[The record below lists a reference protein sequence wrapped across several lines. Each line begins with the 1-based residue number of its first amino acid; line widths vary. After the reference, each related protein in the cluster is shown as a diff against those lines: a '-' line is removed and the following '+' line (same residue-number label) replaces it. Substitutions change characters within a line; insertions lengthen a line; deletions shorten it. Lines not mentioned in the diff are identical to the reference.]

1 MEIKD
6 IYYLCKGYYSEL
18 EKIDLTLYSSES
30 YRINNYRLAMKIVS
44 DLKDTDYFGQSI
56 DNFSEILEEISVR
69 DVSINNI
76 KKEKFR
82 SAKEQLL
89 VAMWYIIKTY
99 ELTKYQDKELS
110 KLNGFNISLPID
122 ENFTDFKKNIDDL
135 EFVLTKCPFFYNDTE
150 TIKLKRVDNGS
161 ILLTFI
167 VVGIGVEI
175 GSVLMNNFVAFADK
189 CIVVKS
195 HKLTV
200 EKQMQAIERA
210 NEQQKEKD
218 EINRYL
224 KKIYKIEVDI
234 AIKELEEKLNYE
246 IKDGDEK
253 GRVEQSFEKFNK
265 LIDKGMQ
272 ISATIGAPEETKALF
287 EPLEMK
293 FLSLKNQIKLIEEK
307 ENKDENV
314 E

>member
-1 MEIKD
+1 MIWS
-6 IYYLCKGYYSEL
+6 LFS
-18 EKIDLTLYSSES
+18 
-30 YRINNYRLAMKIVS
+30 
-44 DLKDTDYFGQSI
+44 QS
-56 DNFSEILEEISVR
+56 
-69 DVSINNI
+69 
-76 KKEKFR
+76 
-82 SAKEQLL
+82 
-89 VAMWYIIKTY
+89 
-99 ELTKYQDKELS
+99 
-110 KLNGFNISLPID
+110 
-122 ENFTDFKKNIDDL
+122 
-135 EFVLTKCPFFYNDTE
+135 VLFYNDTE

-307 ENKDENV
+307 VNKDEND

>member
-44 DLKDTDYFGQSI
+44 NLKDTDYFGKSI

-69 DVSINNI
+69 DVAINNI

-99 ELTKYQDKELS
+99 ELTKYQDIELS

-135 EFVLTKCPFFYNDTE
+135 EFVLTKCPF
-150 TIKLKRVDNGS
+150 L
-161 ILLTFI
+161 
-167 VVGIGVEI
+167 
-175 GSVLMNNFVAFADK
+175 
-189 CIVVKS
+189 
-195 HKLTV
+195 
-200 EKQMQAIERA
+200 
-210 NEQQKEKD
+210 
-218 EINRYL
+218 
-224 KKIYKIEVDI
+224 
-234 AIKELEEKLNYE
+234 
-246 IKDGDEK
+246 
-253 GRVEQSFEKFNK
+253 
-265 LIDKGMQ
+265 
-272 ISATIGAPEETKALF
+272 
-287 EPLEMK
+287 
-293 FLSLKNQIKLIEEK
+293 
-307 ENKDENV
+307 
-314 E
+314 